1 MTKIIDGKKIAEN
14 IKIRLKKEIDLL
26 RDKGVVPCLGVILVG
41 NNPASKIY
49 VNMKEKECIKLGI
62 TSEVRGLK
70 EESSQEEVI
79 KNIEEFNN
87 NKDVNGILVQLP
99 LPNHLNESEILMR
112 VNPEKDVD
120 GLHPINFGK
129 LLAGEPNFIPCTPAG
144 ILEIFECE
152 NIDPEGKHA
161 VIIGRSNIV
170 GKPLAALLMRKAKGG
185 NATVTI
191 CHTRTKNLAHFTRQA
206 DIVIAAMG
214 VPEGI
219 KGDMVKEDSV
229 VIDVGVNRVDDPLSK
244 KGYRLVGDVHFES
257 VEKKAKAITPVPG
270 GVGPL
275 TIAMLLKNTVYA
287 AKIQNL
293 SSVNK

>member
-1 MTKIIDGKKIAEN
+1 MTKIIDGKKIAED

-26 RDKGVVPCLGVILVG
+26 KDKGVVPCLGVILVG

-62 TSEVRGLK
+62 TSEVRRLN

-79 KNIEEFNN
+79 KNIEEFSN

-129 LLAGEPNFIPCTPAG
+129 ILAGEPNFIPCTPAG

-152 NIDPEGKHA
+152 NIDPEGKHV

-257 VEKKAKAITPVPG
+257 VEKKVKAITPVPG

-293 SSVNK
+293 SSVNE

>member
-129 LLAGEPNFIPCTPAG
+129 ILAGEPNFIPCTPAG
-144 ILEIFECE
+144 ILEIFEYE

>member
-1 MTKIIDGKKIAEN
+1 MTKIIDGKKIAED

-26 RDKGVVPCLGVILVG
+26 KDKGVVPCLGVILVG

-49 VNMKEKECIKLGI
+49 VNMKEKECIKLDI
-62 TSEVRGLK
+62 TSDVRRLD

-99 LPNHLNESEILMR
+99 LPNHLNEGEILMR
-112 VNPEKDVD
+112 MNPEKDVD

-191 CHTRTKNLAHFTRQA
+191 CHTRTKSIANFTKQA

-287 AKIQNL
+287 AITQHL
-293 SSVNK
+293 SSMNK